1 MAMLDEQLVEEW
13 LNRQN
18 FFTMRGI
25 KQGVDEIDLLGVRS
39 SPSGHE
45 FWHVEVQ
52 ISYRPIGYIGGDS
65 SARKRSSIEI
75 KEGIQAWVEKKV
87 TSEKKVTRRNVIV
100 PDASWRYVLV
110 HGVVRDA
117 TELDYM
123 KDLGV
128 SLIPYKQVLLDLQQE
143 TKSQSSSA
151 ASSIIDML
159 HYIQN

>member
-1 MAMLDEQLVEEW
+1 M
-13 LNRQN
+13 
-18 FFTMRGI
+18 
-25 KQGVDEIDLLGVRS
+25 
-39 SPSGHE
+39 
-45 FWHVEVQ
+45 
-52 ISYRPIGYIGGDS
+52 
-65 SARKRSSIEI
+65 
-75 KEGIQAWVEKKV
+75 
-87 TSEKKVTRRNVIV
+87 TRRNVIV